1 MRKRI
6 RGTGAALLCL
16 LCLFAFAAA
25 GAAEEAP
32 ETGLERFPVYHGS
45 RESRKIALTVD
56 DVNEPEWARKTFELC
71 GQYGIQVTF
80 FPNGYNIHEEDAGM
94 WREIAESDCEI
105 GSHCYTH
112 DYFEENPPGPI
123 LDGLGLFQQ
132 QLDKVLGYHYEVRW
146 YRPPFGHLGTNNDS
160 EKIIIRTIR
169 LFGYDHALLWDVS
182 SSNDADV
189 AIRKVKNGSIL
200 LFHAREKD
208 YRCLE
213 KLIPMLL
220 EEGYEPVTVSA
231 LFGFDPPERGGE
243 PYVYDPN
250 VFREH

>member
-1 MRKRI
+1 M
-6 RGTGAALLCL
+6 
-16 LCLFAFAAA
+16 
-25 GAAEEAP
+25 
-32 ETGLERFPVYHGS
+32 
-45 RESRKIALTVD
+45 
-56 DVNEPEWARKTFELC
+56 
-71 GQYGIQVTF
+71 TF
-80 FPNGYNIHEEDAGM
+80 FPLGDQLKKADADL
-94 WREIAESDCEI
+94 WRAIADSDCEI
-105 GSHCYTH
+105 GSHTNHHTNWQHMSYNGICIHLYRTQ
-112 DYFEENPPGPI
+112 EC
-123 LDGLGLFQQ
+123 LDE
-132 QLDKVLGYHYEVRW
+132 VLGYHYEVRW